1 VAKCNCLGTVEF
13 AKRRSA
19 AFLLLA
25 GFPAWAA
32 FSAAHVAPAVTLP
45 VRVAS
50 PAGLDLAAYRGKIV
64 YLDFWASWC
73 GPCRLSFPFMNG
85 LRSSFP
91 QGDLVVVAVNVDHSS
106 AAARKFLQQQP
117 ANFTLLYDPTGQ
129 TAAKFNVSEM
139 PTSILIGR
147 DGRVRYVHKG
157 FFQKDE
163 PLYRRHIA
171 ELLRER

>member
-1 VAKCNCLGTVEF
+1 MATNSGLGTIDF
-13 AKRRSA
+13 ARRRSA
-19 AFLLLA
+19 AFLLRA
-25 GFPAWAA
+25 GIAVCALIVVSP
-32 FSAAHVAPAVTLP
+32 VAPAVALP
-45 VRVAS
+45 ARAAS
-50 PAGLDLAAYRGKIV
+50 PAGLDLAAYRGKV
-64 YLDFWASWC
+64 VFLDFWASWC

-91 QGDLVVVAVNVDHSS
+91 PGDLVVIAVNVDHSS

-117 ANFTLLYDPTGQ
+117 ANFTLLYDSTGKI
-129 TAAKFNVSEM
+129 AAKFNISDM